1 MKRVILEALGLSP
14 KEHAVLVV
22 LQQQPLAHKTVK
34 VAKEAELPYATTRFI
49 LKKLEKRKLVRRV
62 RNGSHMEWVYR
73 RNIEMIENIPTGNIP
88 VGGVSASPSRE
99 SFFLVVF
106 GMLNIMKELTKIL
119 ELGPTERLYSIQG
132 AGISKTVLKKMD
144 MKFMYHFH
152 DEVRRRKIIIEG
164 VVAESVL
171 DLFKKMNEG
180 QLLSHL
186 DRMTIAYVLP
196 DELINF
202 PLDIF
207 IFRDRV
213 LLVDYESERLVRIDD
228 GALAQVFKSLF
239 YIAKQ
244 YGKKVDLN
252 KYIREL
258 IAEKFSV

>member
-1 MKRVILEALGLSP
+1 MRRIILEALGLTP

-22 LQQQPLAHKTVK
+22 LQQQPLAHKISK
-34 VAKEAELPYATTRFI
+34 VARESELPYATTSFV

-62 RNGSHMEWVYR
+62 RSGNHFEWVYR
-73 RNIEMIENIPTGNIP
+73 KNIDMIDVNVTNTDKAAGLLTNHNK
-88 VGGVSASPSRE
+88 E
-99 SFFLVVF
+99 SFFVVVS
-106 GMLNIMKELTKIL
+106 GMINIIKELTKIL

-132 AGISKTVLKKMD
+132 AGISKTILKKMD
-144 MKFMYHFH
+144 MKFMYRVH

-164 VVAESVL
+164 VVAESVF
-171 DLFKKMNEG
+171 DLFKKMNES

-196 DELINF
+196 DELIKF

-228 GALAQVFKSLF
+228 ESLLQSYKSLF
-239 YIAKQ
+239 YIAQQ

-252 KYIREL
+252 KYIRGL
-258 IAEKFSV
+258 ITK